1 MTLTPV
7 EDVVAA
13 VERSVHPTP
22 VSEIPIAR
30 CWRAVLARDVAA
42 LVSLPPHDNSAM
54 DGYAVRAEDTTEARP
69 ADPVSLR
76 VVGRSHAGF
85 PSVVPC
91 TPGDAVEIA
100 TGALV
105 PAGAD
110 AVVRVEEVEKEGEEI
125 LVRVPVESGRDV
137 RRRGEDVAH
146 GDVVLE
152 RGVTLG
158 QVQLAAAAACGHR
171 SLPVHRPAHLTVVLT
186 GDEVS
191 RRGDL
196 EPGQV
201 PDALGDSMMAA
212 LTDEGPVD
220 VDLVGPVG
228 DDHDRLAAT
237 IGTAASVSDL
247 IVTIGGVSVGP
258 RDRVAATIEDL
269 GSVERWRVAVK
280 PGKPFALGIVDEVP
294 VLCLPGNPIAAL
306 VAYELFVRA
315 AVGQLAGRP
324 FRPAIRPV
332 RLTAAVEGDGER
344 LRLVRGHV
352 AEGADHASVT
362 PVGRGGSGRVA
373 SAGTANVW
381 IVVPPGTARLDAGD
395 EVMLR
400 PMAGA

>member
-7 EDVVAA
+7 EEVVAA

-22 VSEIPIAR
+22 ISEIPIAR

-69 ADPVSLR
+69 SAPVSLR

-85 PSVVPC
+85 PSAVPC
-91 TPGDAVEIA
+91 SPGDAVEIA

-110 AVVRVEEVEKEGEEI
+110 AVVRIEEVEKDGEAI
-125 LVRVPVESGRDV
+125 LVRAPVESGRDV
-137 RRRGEDVAH
+137 RRRGEDVTQ
-146 GDVVLE
+146 GEGVLE

-191 RRGDL
+191 RRSDL
-196 EPGQV
+196 GPGQV
-201 PDALGDSMMAA
+201 PDALGDSLMAA
-212 LTDEGPVD
+212 LTAEGPVD

-237 IGTAASVSDL
+237 LGTAASVSDL
-247 IVTIGGVSVGP
+247 IVTVGGVSVGP
-258 RDRVAATIEDL
+258 RDRVAGTIEEL

-280 PGKPFALGIVDEVP
+280 PGKPFALGTVDDVP
-294 VLCLPGNPIAAL
+294 VLCLPGNPLAAL

-315 AVGQLAGRP
+315 AVGQLSGRP
-324 FRPAIRPV
+324 FRPAARTA
-332 RLTAAVEGDGER
+332 RLTAPLEPDDER

-352 AEGADHASVT
+352 AEGADHNMVT
-362 PVGRGGSGRVA
+362 PVGLKGSGRVA
-373 SAGTANVW
+373 SAGAANVW
-381 IVVPPGTARLDAGD
+381 ILVRPGNAGLAAGD
-395 EVMLR
+395 EVVLR